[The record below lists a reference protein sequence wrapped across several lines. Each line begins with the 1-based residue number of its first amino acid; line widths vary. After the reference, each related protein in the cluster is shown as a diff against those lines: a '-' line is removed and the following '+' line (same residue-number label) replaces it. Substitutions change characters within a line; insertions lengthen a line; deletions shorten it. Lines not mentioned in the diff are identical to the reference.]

1 MKFKP
6 SAKLLILSTF
16 TFILLSG
23 CNPVSQEVSRDSVP
37 GDTLGVKVVQ
47 SYAQIVYLTYKDSLA
62 AAELM
67 HDRISSFTNDPS
79 PDSLNTA
86 RKSWVASR
94 LPYLQS
100 EVFRFYDGPI
110 DDEDGPEG
118 LLNAWPMDEA
128 YLDYVKGF
136 PNSGI
141 VNNPS
146 SFPKITTSL
155 IAQLNEKDGE
165 ENISS
170 GFHAIEFLLWGQDFD
185 EDGPGNRPHTDYTTG
200 PNAERRKEYL
210 LAATELLI
218 ENLQGLV
225 AEWKPN
231 SDNYRKS
238 FEQDKPEESLK
249 KILTGLCLLTGFELA
264 GERLLVAHD
273 SKSQEDEH
281 SCFSDTTHNDIEYD
295 IIGIA
300 NVWHGRYKGVD
311 ETTFEGKGIRD
322 FLTSK
327 SPKKTAL
334 VDQLIKTASNRF
346 SNIPV
351 PFDQAILQPA
361 GSDSSKSILA
371 LIDTLEDTADLLVD
385 IGAVHGFNVPRELEE

>member
-16 TFILLSG
+16 TFILLLG
-23 CNPVSQEVSRDSVP
+23 CNPVSQEGSRDSVP

-47 SYAQIVYLTYKDSLA
+47 NYAQIVYLTYKDSLA
-62 AAELM
+62 SAQIM
-67 HDRISSFTNDPS
+67 HDRISSFINDPS
-79 PDSLNTA
+79 PDSLKTA

-238 FEQDKPEESLK
+238 FEQDNAEESLK

-295 IIGIA
+295 LIGIA
-300 NVWHGRYKGVD
+300 NVWHGRYKGAD
-311 ETTFEGKGIRD
+311 GTTFEGKGIRD

-327 SPKKTAL
+327 SPKKTAS
-334 VDQLIKTASNRF
+334 VDQLIKTATNRF